1 MFDIVRKHTK
11 LLMVVLFLLIIPSF
25 VLFGIDGYTRMSDAT
40 AKVATVN
47 GKAITQTEW
56 DNAHRQDVDRLRASN
71 PSVDLNLLDSPQIK
85 YASLQQLVRERV
97 LAAAAAD
104 EHLTVS
110 DASLAAY
117 LQNDSSIAALRR
129 ADGSLNMDEY
139 RRLLALQGMTPEQFE
154 ARVRGDL
161 SVQQV
166 LGAVANTSFSTQ
178 AEADVAMNAFLE
190 RREVRLLKLSA
201 ADYAAKINPTD
212 AELDAFYKANLAR
225 YQAPDSARVEYMV
238 LDLDRIKKS
247 IEVNE
252 QDLRKYYEQ
261 NSAQL
266 GEPEQRRA
274 AHILIAAPKDAPA
287 ADRQKAKATAEAL
300 LASLRKAPDTFADV
314 ARKSSQD
321 DISAPSG
328 GDLGFFRNDRGTDP
342 AIAKATFAL
351 AKAGDISDV
360 IESDFGYHIVRLTE
374 VKASGVPPFEQARAK
389 LEDQYRTQEAQKRFG
404 ELAEEFRNGV
414 YEQADSLKPTADK
427 LKLSVQTADNVTR
440 APAAGASGPLANA
453 KFLAALFSA
462 DSLDKK
468 RNTEAMD
475 LGSNELASGRVV
487 SYSPAH
493 AKPFAEVKN
502 EVRAAYVAQKGTE
515 QALKA
520 GQEKVKAWEAKPES
534 ATPELTKVVTISRDD
549 PAGQSPALV
558 DAALR
563 ADPKKLPKLIGVNL
577 GAEGFVIARVD
588 KVVPRAAMTKEDNQ
602 QNLSRYEQL
611 WGMAETVSYYDT
623 LKAKYKAKIL
633 VPEPA
638 ATLTPTAG
646 GSGAA
651 PAPAAAAASR

>member
-1 MFDIVRKHTK
+1 M
-11 LLMVVLFLLIIPSF
+11 
-25 VLFGIDGYTRMSDAT
+25 
-40 AKVATVN
+40 
-47 GKAITQTEW
+47 
-56 DNAHRQDVDRLRASN
+56 
-71 PSVDLNLLDSPQIK
+71 
-85 YASLQQLVRERV
+85 
-97 LAAAAAD
+97 
-104 EHLTVS
+104 
-110 DASLAAY
+110 
-117 LQNDSSIAALRR
+117 
-129 ADGSLNMDEY
+129 
-139 RRLLALQGMTPEQFE
+139 
-154 ARVRGDL
+154 
-161 SVQQV
+161 
-166 LGAVANTSFSTQ
+166 
-178 AEADVAMNAFLE
+178 
-190 RREVRLLKLSA
+190 
-201 ADYAAKINPTD
+201 
-212 AELDAFYKANLAR
+212 
-225 YQAPDSARVEYMV
+225 
-238 LDLDRIKKS
+238 
-247 IEVNE
+247 
-252 QDLRKYYEQ
+252 
-261 NSAQL
+261 
-266 GEPEQRRA
+266 
-274 AHILIAAPKDAPA
+274 
-287 ADRQKAKATAEAL
+287 
-300 LASLRKAPDTFADV
+300 
-314 ARKSSQD
+314 
-321 DISAPSG
+321 
-328 GDLGFFRNDRGTDP
+328 
-342 AIAKATFAL
+342 
-351 AKAGDISDV
+351 
-360 IESDFGYHIVRLTE
+360 
-374 VKASGVPPFEQARAK
+374 
-389 LEDQYRTQEAQKRFG
+389 
-404 ELAEEFRNGV
+404 AEEFRNGV

-493 AKPFAEVKN
+493 AKPFAEVKA